1 MMIPEWFRVLG
12 TVVLMV
18 AGTVFM
24 MCILAVTIVMVAGV
38 INGLREEY
46 RDRKK
51 GTGNRKQGIG
61 NRE

>member
-1 MMIPEWFRVLG
+1 MIPEWFRMLG

-51 GTGNRKQGIG
+51 GLG